1 MDNFEKIKEEFLDLK
16 AKVKHYDTLY
26 YTKNKPAVTDAEY
39 DDLRVKLVEI
49 EEKFLQLKLMGSVQE
64 SVGSEPDSR
73 FKKIQHKKPMLS
85 LDNASN
91 LQDIEKFCAKVKRFL
106 NIDEVELLCELKID
120 GLSFA
125 VTYENGALAYATT
138 RGNGHIGEDV
148 TANVATLKDLPK
160 LLNTG
165 DTLEVRGEIYIDR
178 NDFIDLNKDNEFAN
192 PRNAAAGSIRQ
203 LDPKI
208 TASRPLKYFAYSIT
222 NCKEETQYEILK
234 RLKELGFCV
243 SNNIAVV
250 KTIDEIADF
259 YNKIYSSRHSIDYD
273 IDGLVYKVN
282 SLKLQE
288 RLGSTSRAPRW
299 AIAHKFPAMVAKTKL
314 NKISIQIGRTG
325 VLTPVAELVPV
336 NIGGVLVSRASLHN
350 KNEIERKD
358 IREGDIVTVQRA
370 GDVIPQIIE
379 VDKSLRSNEVQ
390 KFVFPSSCPECGSNI
405 CKTEGEVALRCK
417 GEFYCKAQLIEK
429 LKHFVSKDAFDIV
442 GLGRKQIEF
451 FYSNDLITQI
461 SDVFFLEEK
470 IKDLNFPL
478 ETSNGWGKKSISNL
492 FDAIKSRKT
501 IDLYRLIFALGI
513 KFVGQKAAKLLA
525 NYYNSYTNWYSA
537 MKGLAIDDLISIDG
551 IGKRTVSSIKS
562 FFSEKHNI
570 EVLDKLTSRLEILD
584 SDYGNSNNKSE
595 LNGKTI
601 VFTGSLLHM
610 TRSEAKARAESLG
623 VKVSSSLSTKTDYLI
638 IGEKPGSK
646 YKKAVEL
653 GVTILNEEN
662 WLLLSS
668 K

>member
-1 MDNFEKIKEEFLDLK
+1 MEDFEKIKEEFLDLK
-16 AKVKHYDTLY
+16 RKIKHYDILY
-26 YTKNKPAVTDAEY
+26 YIKNKPAVTDAEY
-39 DDLRVKLVEI
+39 DHLRVKLVEI
-49 EEKFLQLKLMGSVQE
+49 EEKFPQLKLTDSVQE

-91 LQDIEKFCAKVKRFL
+91 LQDVEKFFAKVKRFL
-106 NIDEVELLCELKID
+106 NIDEIELLCELKID

-125 VTYENGALAYATT
+125 VTYENGVLAHAAT
-138 RGNGHIGEDV
+138 RGDGHVGEDITVNV
-148 TANVATLKDLPK
+148 TTLKNLPK
-160 LLNTG
+160 ILNTG

-192 PRNAAAGSIRQ
+192 PRNAAAGSVRQ
-203 LDPKI
+203 LNPEV

-222 NCKEETQYEILK
+222 GSKEKTQYEMLRK
-234 RLKELGFCV
+234 LKELGFCV

-259 YNKIYSSRHSIDYD
+259 YNKVYSGRHSINYD
-273 IDGLVYKVN
+273 IDGLVYKIN

-299 AIAHKFPAMVAKTKL
+299 AIAHKFPAMVAKTKV

-325 VLTPVAELVPV
+325 VLTPVAELSPV

-358 IREGDIVTVQRA
+358 IREDDIVTVQRA

-379 VDKSLRSNEVQ
+379 VDKSLRPFEAQ
-390 KFVFPSSCPECGSNI
+390 KFIFPSSCPECGSNV
-405 CKTEGEVALRCK
+405 CKIEGEVALRCM

-429 LKHFVSKDAFDIV
+429 LRHFVSKDAFDIV
-442 GLGRKQIEF
+442 GLGKKQIEF
-451 FYSNDLITQI
+451 FYSHGLITQI
-461 SDVFFLEEK
+461 SDIFFLAEK
-470 IKDLNFPL
+470 IKDLNFSL
-478 ETSNGWGKKSISNL
+478 ETSSGWGKKSISNL
-492 FDAIKSRKT
+492 FSAISSRRT
-501 IDLYRLIFALGI
+501 IDLHRLIFALGI
-513 KFVGQKAAKLLA
+513 RFVGQKAAKLLA
-525 NYYNSYTNWYSA
+525 NYYNSYTNWYNS
-537 MKGLAIDDLISIDG
+537 MRELAIDDLSSIDG
-551 IGKRTVSSIKS
+551 IGAKTASSIKS

-570 EVLDKLTSRLEILD
+570 EVLDRLTSCLKVLG

-610 TRSEAKARAESLG
+610 TRSEAKAKAESLG
-623 VKVSSSLSTKTDYLI
+623 AKVSSSLSTKTDYLV
-638 IGEKPGSK
+638 IGEKPGTK
-646 YKKAVEL
+646 YKKAIEL
-653 GVTILNEEN
+653 GITILDEN
-662 WLLLSS
+662 TWLLLSS

>member
-1 MDNFEKIKEEFLDLK
+1 MDDFEKVKEEFLDLK
-16 AKVKHYDTLY
+16 AKIKHHDTLY
-26 YTKNKPAVTDAEY
+26 YIENKPAVTDAEY
-39 DDLRVKLVEI
+39 DDLRARLVEI
-49 EEKFLQLKLMGSVQE
+49 EGEFPQLKLIGSVQE
-64 SVGSEPDSR
+64 NVGSEPDSR

-85 LDNASN
+85 LDNALN
-91 LQDIEKFCAKVKRFL
+91 LQDIEKFFAKVKRFL
-106 NIDEVELLCELKID
+106 NIDEIELLCELKID

-125 VTYENGALAYATT
+125 IIYENGALVYAAT
-138 RGNGHIGEDV
+138 RGDGHIGEDI
-148 TANVATLKDLPK
+148 TTNVATLKDLPK
-160 LLNTG
+160 VLNIN
-165 DTLEVRGEIYIDR
+165 DTLEIRGEIYIDHD
-178 NDFIDLNKDNEFAN
+178 DFIDLNKDNEFAN

-222 NCKEETQYEILK
+222 NCKEETQYEMLRK
-234 RLKELGFCV
+234 LKELGFCV

-259 YNKIYSSRHSIDYD
+259 YNKIYSSRHSINYD

-282 SLKLQE
+282 NLKLQE

-358 IREGDIVTVQRA
+358 IREGDIVIVQRA
-370 GDVIPQIIE
+370 GDVIPQVIE
-379 VDKSLRSNEVQ
+379 VDKDSRSAEVQ
-390 KFVFPSSCPECGSNI
+390 KFVFPSSCPECGSSI
-405 CKTEGEVALRCK
+405 CKTEGEVALRCM

-429 LKHFVSKDAFDIV
+429 LRHFVSKDAFDIV
-442 GLGRKQIEF
+442 GLGKKQIEF
-451 FYSNDLITQI
+451 FYSNGLITQI

-478 ETSNGWGKKSISNL
+478 ETSSGWGKKSINNL
-492 FDAIKSRKT
+492 FNAIRSRKK
-501 IDLYRLIFALGI
+501 IDLHRLIFALGI
-513 KFVGQKAAKLLA
+513 KFVGQKAAKLLT
-525 NYYNSYTNWYSA
+525 NYYNLYTNWYSS
-537 MKGLAIDDLISIDG
+537 MKELTIDDLISIDG
-551 IGKRTVSSIKS
+551 IGEKTVSSIKS

-570 EVLDKLTSRLEILD
+570 EVLNKLISCLKISD
-584 SDYGNSNNKSE
+584 SSYNNQNNESE
-595 LNGKTI
+595 LNGKTV

-610 TRSEAKARAESLG
+610 TRSEAKAKAESLG
-623 VKVSSSLSTKTDYLI
+623 AKVSSSLSIKTDYLV

-653 GVTILNEEN
+653 GVTILDEEK